1 MVEVTSKGSFLSIN
15 VVCHPTVEGEEE
27 EATLDPT
34 YTVGWALL
42 AGSRITTAVALG
54 VGGVLGRVSSGPLGG
69 WSVWRGFLRLREA
82 RGGCSLSWGCYC
94 CATGWPPGK
103 NRSVVIFLR
112 TTISSLAFSTSA
124 PKESTDYTSSCLAIR
139 ASIRCSSIGVCSAQP
154 WKIVSADPSIVGTNK
169 PTLISRGSR
178 SRASPIVNLGGKK
191 PQCRTST

>member
-112 TTISSLAFSTSA
+112 TTISSLAFSASTTE
-124 PKESTDYTSSCLAIR
+124 ESTDYTSSYSTIV
-139 ASIRCSSIGVCSAQP
+139 ASIRCSSTGVCTARP
-154 WKIVSADPSIVGTNK
+154 WKIVSTDPSLVGTNK
-169 PTLISRGSR
+169 PTLISRGPR
-178 SRASPIVNLGGKK
+178 SWASPIVNLKGKK
-191 PQCRTST
+191 PRCRTSM